1 MRVFII
7 FIFICLP
14 LSVNITFY
22 FTQSQ
27 KSYFKGPCCCILS
40 VSSHSSTG
48 SLCQGWAFTV
58 SVSSSYTFTLWPDHG
73 AISLHIRPE
82 EKSLLVHTCH
92 KDICCFQQSSS
103 GHSCYCLLNVTLRE
117 PDMQIC
123 LSIWLLKN
131 ADRWRDGL
139 PSVTS
144 SCPPPPPPPPQPSCV
159 SHSYPLDDGLLGED
173 GV

>member
-1 MRVFII
+1 MWSQSQIPRMCSDWANKWSWFWPFVHATPLLPFFFTFIRWTLDMRVFII
-7 FIFICLP
+7 VIFICLP

-103 GHSCYCLLNVTLRE
+103 VTAAIVCWTSPCESLT
-117 PDMQIC
+117 C
-123 LSIWLLKN
+123 K
-131 ADRWRDGL
+131 
-139 PSVTS
+139 SVS
-144 SCPPPPPPPPQPSCV
+144 RF
-159 SHSYPLDDGLLGED
+159 GF
-173 GV
+173 